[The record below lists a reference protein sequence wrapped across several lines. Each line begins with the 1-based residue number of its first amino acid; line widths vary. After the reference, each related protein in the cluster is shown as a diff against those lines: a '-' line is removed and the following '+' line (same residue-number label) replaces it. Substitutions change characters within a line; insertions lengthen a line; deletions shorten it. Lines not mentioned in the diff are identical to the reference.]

1 MYFLLVLWASWCLCL
16 CVCVFSEEMYWL
28 YVMWPA
34 LCGAGRN
41 ETQSLPLVGW
51 SSRRGVASFPSP
63 FQGLLVFFF
72 LFYGAVRMVPVN
84 PKRGGVWTVST
95 FPEYEVLGDIFPIM
109 LWYNSQSTVGG
120 TEALGAVKPL
130 TQGHTAP
137 KWKGYC
143 AALLL
148 RNPYMLQPCWVGVGH
163 PCLQGRG
170 GELMTAGLR
179 EGWCCMGGS
188 ETWSLEV
195 EGSGLEHQLSYFC
208 EWQMLSANKGCWS
221 H

>member
-1 MYFLLVLWASWCLCL
+1 
-16 CVCVFSEEMYWL
+16 
-28 YVMWPA
+28 
-34 LCGAGRN
+34 
-41 ETQSLPLVGW
+41 
-51 SSRRGVASFPSP
+51 
-63 FQGLLVFFF
+63 
-72 LFYGAVRMVPVN
+72 MVPVN

-148 RNPYMLQPCWVGVGH
+148 RNPYMLQPCWEWVIPVYREEGV
-163 PCLQGRG
+163 
-170 GELMTAGLR
+170 
-179 EGWCCMGGS
+179 S
-188 ETWSLEV
+188 S
-195 EGSGLEHQLSYFC
+195 
-208 EWQMLSANKGCWS
+208 
-221 H
+221 

>member
-1 MYFLLVLWASWCLCL
+1 MQISKKKDKSVAIWRYLGRMCWCISFWSCERVGA
-16 CVCVFSEEMYWL
+16 CACVFSKEMYWL

-148 RNPYMLQPCWVGVGH
+148 RNPYMLQPCWEWVIPVYREEGVSSW
-163 PCLQGRG
+163 LQGWGRDG
-170 GELMTAGLR
+170 VAWGVQKHDL
-179 EGWCCMGGS
+179 
-188 ETWSLEV
+188 
-195 EGSGLEHQLSYFC
+195 
-208 EWQMLSANKGCWS
+208 
-221 H
+221 